1 MPIRSVPDVF
11 LQLQSEGCIDK
22 SDVVGTR
29 DGFWAVG
36 KSLSEILLKK
46 DIFDFPDEDGNRLE
60 CCRFYDDWY
69 LYAVLGKNGY
79 TYSLFKMREQEYDG
93 SNGAFADGDTPGV
106 TVSFIAF
113 DFEILFDCLFDPTDG
128 NRSKLN
134 REINRV
140 VARKGQNHN
149 KVLKAYFADPR
160 SEGAYLIA
168 SLYTGYIASCAENG
182 YIDVPLRYR
191 EILQKYRSGKKT
203 PRYARLPEFVDRI
216 NEKAGYTLC
225 DGVRIRI
232 NNSKAPTELERAV
245 ILATHT
251 GNTSVYSFAAE
262 IECHARFLLPIAK
275 LKFPFIGRSAYDSA
289 IRADMTVGDGDIAA
303 SVPFY
308 RSGSRIVRRQFDL
321 HRETEVQKDNNT

>member
-1 MPIRSVPDVF
+1 MPKSSLPHMF

-22 SDVVGTR
+22 SNIVGTG
-29 DGFWAVG
+29 DGFFAVC
-36 KSLSEILLKK
+36 KSLAEILFGK
-46 DIFDFPDEDGNRLE
+46 DISDFPDSEGNRLE
-60 CCRFYDDWY
+60 CGRFYDDWY
-69 LYAVLGKNGY
+69 LYAVLGENGY
-79 TYSLFKMREQEYDG
+79 TYSLFKMREQEHDG
-93 SNGAFADGDTPGV
+93 SDGAFADGDTPGV

-113 DFEILFDCLFDPTDG
+113 DCEKLFDCLSDSADG

-140 VARKGQNHN
+140 VALKGQNHN

-168 SLYTGYIASCAENG
+168 SLYTGYIASGAENG
-182 YIDVPLRYR
+182 YVDVPLRYG
-191 EILQKYRSGKKT
+191 EILQKYRAGKKM
-203 PRYARLPEFVDRI
+203 PRYARLPEFVERV
-216 NEKAGYTLC
+216 NAKAGYTLC
-225 DGVRIRI
+225 DGERIWVK
-232 NNSKAPTELERAV
+232 NCKAPTELERAV

-262 IECHARFLLPIAK
+262 IECHAKFLLPIAK

-308 RSGSRIVRRQFDL
+308 RSGSRIVRRQYAL
-321 HRETEVQKDNNT
+321 HRETEISKG